1 MNGADLRHKLA
12 AQEPLQ
18 LGSFPTPIQPLIRLS
33 QWLGGPDI
41 WIKRDDLDG
50 VGGGGNKIRKLN
62 FLLAEALQRGAD
74 IVLTTGATQSNH
86 ARQTAAMAA
95 RLGLACRLV
104 LQADGPPRQTSGNY
118 LLDNLLGAEIRWT
131 KGRDPAEVMAA
142 EAADLVEKGRTPY
155 IIPYGGSNAR
165 GILGFTAAFR
175 EFIAQSAADGIPFDA
190 IVIASSSG
198 GTQAGLTLGAKVLKW
213 PGRII
218 GVSVAEQEQPLVSR
232 MIELAASGAE
242 LLDLDLHFHPW
253 DFTVN
258 DAFLG
263 GGYGVV
269 GQLERE
275 AIRTLARTE
284 GLFVDPVYT
293 GRALGGLMEMIRS
306 GDLRDARRVL
316 FWHTGGTPA
325 IYAYHRELGRL

>member
-1 MNGADLRHKLA
+1 MNRINLRRKLA
-12 AQEPLQ
+12 ELEPLQ
-18 LGSFPTPIQPLIRLS
+18 MGSFPTPIEPLIRLS
-33 QWLGGPDI
+33 QWLGGPEI

-50 VGGGGNKIRKLN
+50 LGGGGNKIRKLN
-62 FLLAEALQRGAD
+62 FLLAEAIRQGAD

-104 LQADGPPRQTSGNY
+104 LRGDGPPVEENGNY
-118 LLDNLLGAEIRWT
+118 LLDRLLGAEIRWT
-131 KGRDPAEVMAA
+131 QGEDPAAVMER
-142 EAADLVEKGRTPY
+142 EADDLRKKGRTPY
-155 IIPYGGSNAR
+155 IIPYGGSNAL
-165 GILGFTAAFR
+165 GIMGFVAAFR
-175 EFIAQSAADGIPFDA
+175 EFIAQSAADGLPFDA
-190 IVIASSSG
+190 VVVASSSG
-198 GTQAGLTLGAKVLKW
+198 GTQAGLTLGAKALGW
-213 PGRII
+213 PRPII
-218 GVSVAEQEQPLVSR
+218 GVSIAEQRAVLTAR
-232 MIELAASGAE
+232 MVALANAGAA
-242 LLDLDLHFHPW
+242 LLGLDLQLDAK
-253 DFTVN
+253 DFRVS

-284 GLFVDPVYT
+284 GIFVDPVYT

-306 GDLRDARRVL
+306 DELRKAKRIL

-325 IYAYHRELGRL
+325 IYAYHRDLLR